1 MVGMA
6 NSSVTQP
13 SCISV
18 QVLQLSVVKVQDSI
32 VRSLSFLTFSHPSR
46 KKKMITALLTLGS
59 HCGLNSSL
67 SPRFI
72 LACRTGVIFC
82 VFQANRSESEASA
95 KRELLARGGALENV
109 ICDCTVLS

>member
-1 MVGMA
+1 
-6 NSSVTQP
+6 
-13 SCISV
+13 
-18 QVLQLSVVKVQDSI
+18 
-32 VRSLSFLTFSHPSR
+32 
-46 KKKMITALLTLGS
+46 MITALLTLGS

-67 SPRFI
+67 PPRFI